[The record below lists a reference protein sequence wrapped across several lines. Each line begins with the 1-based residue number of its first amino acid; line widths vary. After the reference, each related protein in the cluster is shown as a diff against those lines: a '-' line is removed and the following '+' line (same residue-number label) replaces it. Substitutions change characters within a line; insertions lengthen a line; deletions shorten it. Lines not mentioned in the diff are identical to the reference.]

1 MTMMA
6 ERLQGANEINEARSR
21 FALQPNSKILVVGG
35 RTTNLQRQAREH
47 PRVIVWESTHLQGRR
62 EPPTLPSNVSV
73 VMLSRF
79 CSHHVTDYLRSETK
93 KSGAFLF
100 SGLLQTGQI
109 RSHMA
114 TLLGLN
120 AQTVAEGDDIGETI
134 IDAPGM
140 NPLAVKRDSLPPR
153 SEPVTVDLPAPP
165 TPTPTAV
172 ASSEEQMEAR
182 LEEAVRLVTES
193 MAALSV
199 VRDELQA
206 TRDVIHQNREQ
217 LQTLRQLKS
226 LLGKI

>member
-134 IDAPGM
+134 IDAPGV
-140 NPLAVKRDSLPPR
+140 NPLAVKRDFLPTR
-153 SEPVTVDLPAPP
+153 IEPAEPTEVTSTPAP
-165 TPTPTAV
+165 V